1 MSSEEVPEAL
11 RPDNVLALTNLA
23 ESDVVPQP
31 KQVVTVAAAAVTDL
45 MVVLTAMGVVT
56 TRVKESV
63 EEFRNEVK
71 EDVQEVR
78 NEIKE
83 GVKEVKEVKEDVNRI
98 EKQLNVIQNDNKR
111 LTKLLE
117 EHESPYARFFPT
129 QQLKNVSFVS
139 DVWRIVHSGDHKL

>member
-63 EEFRNEVK
+63 EELK